1 MANDALTLRRPDRG
15 FSIVEM
21 VIVVAIV
28 GVLAAVAFP
37 NIAQY
42 TKNYRIRGA
51 AQEVAGELQSARSKA
66 IMTNTNSGVSFVVVD
81 KDSYRFVQEDL
92 LPQVAAGTLPA
103 GSQLSPL
110 KNLPQGVEFVVSSTV
125 ANRGPTLRFLR
136 LGGFCNPAVV
146 SGTCLSAVPLASRT
160 RTEEATLVD
169 TATSNGL
176 YIGVES
182 TSAVMEIRLR
192 ETGTSLQR
200 TVRIAPGGRVLP
212 QP

>member
-1 MANDALTLRRPDRG
+1 MGNDALVLRRPDRG

-51 AQEVAGELQSARSKA
+51 AQEVAGELQAARSKA
-66 IMTNTNSGVSFVVVD
+66 IMTNTNEGVSFVAVD
-81 KDSYRFVQEDL
+81 ADSYRFVQEDL
-92 LPQVAAGTLPA
+92 ALDVAAGRLPA
-103 GSQLSPL
+103 GAEMSPIL
-110 KNLPQGVEFVVSSTV
+110 DLPIGIRFVPAGAGAST
-125 ANRGPTLRFLR
+125 ASLRFLR
-136 LGGFCNPAVV
+136 MGNFCNPEAGGACDPAVV
-146 SGTCLSAVPLASRT
+146 TVCYADEVSTRCNREAGTPYFAP
-160 RTEEATLVD
+160 EADGTLVL
-169 TATSNGL
+169 TLLEETSQ
-176 YIGVES
+176 
-182 TSAVMEIRLR
+182 LR
-192 ETGTSLQR
+192 R